1 MRHNPDKDTV
11 IPVFI
16 GLSLLKYTNSRVII
30 ESFHNIGLSIDYRRV
45 MQIHHNINYQVVT
58 K

>member
-16 GLSLLKYTNSRVII
+16 GLTLKITNSRVII

-45 MQIHHNINYQVVT
+45 MQI
-58 K
+58 